1 MIQTV
6 NATAHYRAGASSHQA
21 PGAAVQTDGRTQI
34 LKSISK
40 LQGQL
45 RGLYQQLSEV
55 PGDAAHID
63 LRLQLLR
70 QIQAVEDQIRAL
82 QDLLKTEMANKKLAA
97 LPHAANAAAQAPAE
111 GSETEPPSDAPTGGA
126 YGSDG
131 QPQQGEGMP
140 RGAQVDVSA

>member
-6 NATAHYRAGASSHQA
+6 NATPHYRAGASSQQA
-21 PGAAVQTDGRTQI
+21 AGATVQTDGRTQI
-34 LKSISK
+34 LKAINK

-55 PGDAAHID
+55 PGDAGHID
-63 LRLQLLR
+63 LRLQLQR

-82 QDLLKTEMANKKLAA
+82 QDLLRTEMANKTLAA
-97 LPHAANAAAQAPAE
+97 LPDGPDSPAD
-111 GSETEPPSDAPTGGA
+111 GADVAPPSDAPAGGT

-131 QPQQGEGMP
+131 QAQEDGGAPA
-140 RGAQVDVSA
+140 RGRVDVSA